1 MREPFQAGMMKK
13 RFKYYLFTACFLLLL
28 FPIPLRSQSAPLQQA
43 LMAGNYEK
51 ALYESSRLLAAD
63 SSDAT
68 VWFLRGQA
76 HLALLQYEAAEKA
89 FLQASRHAPDSLP
102 VLMALGQTASLLGH
116 DADAIRWYE
125 KVLQRSPDNTAARI
139 GLARACYHRHLY
151 QQAIRNYKVLVE
163 KHSSNYAYNKELGQA
178 YLAVDSIRQ
187 AQWYLHNAV
196 NQNNGDLSLATQLAR
211 LYIKTKDYHLAAD
224 IALLGLRTD
233 STFTPLLETL
243 GFARYREKD
252 YRKAAPVFERCLALG
267 DSSVFVLKH
276 LGYIYLAH
284 EQFDEAVEM
293 LSAAWRQNNTLP
305 EIAYYLG
312 LAYENSERYDTAA
325 YWLEKALVLYHPP
338 AQLMAAIYREL
349 ANNYYLSE
357 KWVKAFENYNEAL
370 KLDPKNPDVLFR
382 MAEIC
387 DYHTNEKKKAIYY
400 YRRVMALSDINPAT
414 WDAEK
419 TTTIPLAVAAY
430 NRIKTLKEEMH
441 FAGERME

>member
-1 MREPFQAGMMKK
+1 MKK
-13 RFKYYLFTACFLLLL
+13 RHIYLFRALWLLLL
-28 FPIPLRSQSAPLQQA
+28 LAPLPLRSQTAPLQQA
-43 LMAGNYEK
+43 LLAGNYEK
-51 ALYESSRLLAAD
+51 AFYESSRLLAAD

-68 VWFLRGQA
+68 VWFLRGRA
-76 HLALLQYEAAEKA
+76 LLALLRYDEAEKA
-89 FLQASRHAPDSLP
+89 FLQAGRHAPDSMPL
-102 VLMALGQTASLLGH
+102 LMALGQTASLLGH

-125 KVLQRSPDNTAARI
+125 KVLQESPDNTAARI
-139 GLARACYHRHLY
+139 GLARACYRRHLY

-178 YLAVDSIRQ
+178 YLAVDSIKQ
-187 AQWYLHNAV
+187 AQWFFHNAV
-196 NQNNGDLSLATQLAR
+196 NHNNGDLSLATQLAR

-224 IALLGLRTD
+224 IALLGLRSD
-233 STFTPLLETL
+233 STYTPLLETL

-252 YRKAAPVFERCLALG
+252 YLKAAPVFERCLRLG

-276 LGYIYLAH
+276 IGYIYLAH
-284 EQFDEAVEM
+284 DRYDDAVRM
-293 LSAAWRQNNTLP
+293 LSAAWQHNNTLP
-305 EIAYYLG
+305 EIAYYMG

-357 KWVKAFENYNEAL
+357 KWFKAFNNYTEAL

-387 DYHTNEKKKAIYY
+387 DYYTNEKKKAIYY
-400 YRRVMALSDINPAT
+400 YRRVMALSEINPAT

-430 NRIKTLKEEMH
+430 HRIQAIKEEMH
-441 FAGERME
+441 FAGERKE

>member
-1 MREPFQAGMMKK
+1 MKK
-13 RFKYYLFTACFLLLL
+13 RSKYFLPTVSLLLL
-28 FPIPLRSQSAPLQQA
+28 LSPLSLRSQTAPLQQA
-43 LMAGNYEK
+43 LMAGNYER

-63 SSDAT
+63 SSDVT
-68 VWFLRGQA
+68 LWFLKGQA
-76 HLALLQYEAAEKA
+76 HLALLQYDRAQQSFQRAYR
-89 FLQASRHAPDSLP
+89 FAPDSLP

-125 KVLQRSPDNTAARI
+125 QVLRRSPDNTAARI
-139 GLARACYHRHLY
+139 GLARACYRRHLY

-163 KHSSNYAYNKELGQA
+163 EHPSNYAYNKELGQA
-178 YLAVDSIRQ
+178 YLAVDSIKQ
-187 AQWYLHNAV
+187 AQWYLHDAV
-196 NQNNGDLSLATQLAR
+196 NHNNGDLSLATQLAH
-211 LYIKTKDYHLAAD
+211 LYIKTKDYRLAAD

-233 STFTPLLETL
+233 STYIPLLETL

-267 DSSVFVLKH
+267 DSSIFVLKH
-276 LGYIYLAH
+276 LGYIYLAQ
-284 EQFDEAVEM
+284 EQFDKAVEM
-293 LSAAWRQNNTLP
+293 LSAAWRKNNTLP

-312 LAYENSERYDTAA
+312 LAYENRERYDTAA
-325 YWLEKALVLYHPP
+325 WWLEKALKLYHPP
-338 AQLMAAIYREL
+338 AQLMAAIYRQL
-349 ANNYYLSE
+349 ANNYYLLE
-357 KWVKAFENYNEAL
+357 KWIKAFDAYAEAL

-419 TTTIPLAVAAY
+419 TTTLPLAVAAY

-441 FAGERME
+441 FEGERLK